1 MSITFSQIKAQV
13 AAVRRKYPDSR
24 AVAIK
29 VAGRWTDDPHQQ
41 DGDEHYLVRY
51 CESPLAMRCA
61 LREGSTD
68 VTRVLLTNLDERDVG
83 ADVLVR
89 LKPDRIIILNNWEVV
104 KSLFQAKAIDPRLSN
119 NAWLAAMLMDLSAN
133 GFPVAPGGFLDA
145 ETVWRILLQRQLKF
159 HADRPDL
166 YAILRWSTDADNVAR
181 LRRSSKDFQ
190 SATIDWLTHQCG
202 PAAQVVLECV
212 LRSEVPDAL
221 PIGLV
226 AGVVFHPD
234 SSDKLAKAAIRM
246 EERFLN
252 RQRPSQELLQA
263 WAAAAT
269 HVIRMQFEPS
279 RPKRHLLERADQI
292 VKELDAEK
300 YCYLSDTSPVGFDQR
315 MARFGKALKNTL
327 TSAKITSTEQ
337 LVELREDL
345 HHHDQRESET
355 RRLQRVDMA
364 LRLVKW
370 LSTETPETRTLA
382 EAARYHL
389 LEGGFVD
396 WARYCLRAPDPVR
409 ELAEAC
415 RTLFE
420 KVSARQMQQSHRF
433 AQLLATWTKENGSS
447 IDIIPVEQIL
457 ERIVVPL
464 AKQRPVLA
472 IVLDGMSVA
481 VFQELLSDLPSH
493 EWQLLA
499 PTDTGLLPGLAT
511 VPSITKASRTS
522 LLSGKLQVGGQHE
535 ESTGLAEHPG
545 LNQLK
550 KVSGTLEASR
560 SAAKKESPESSRHL
574 FQPPR
579 LFHKGELQGSTDGTL
594 SDIVRQEI
602 SPDGPRV
609 VGVVINA
616 IDDHLAKGDQI
627 DTQWTRETIHSLPVL
642 LHEARQAGRTVVL
655 LSDHGHVL
663 DCGSKKKTEQ
673 EHEGRFRE
681 DDGKPDEEEL
691 LITGKR
697 ILCADERRMI
707 APTSEKLR
715 YTAKANG
722 YHGGLT
728 PQEMVVPIAVL
739 ATGEPWPEGFSEVA
753 IDKPDWWT
761 VAPES
766 SLEELPELKA
776 TRRKAVGRLFD
787 PDDDETKPTTTKPGP
802 APSAATW
809 IDLLL
814 SSPAFAMQKQVAGRA
829 VPSDA
834 DFRKILQSIEDR
846 KGKVTSVALARTIE
860 ITPSR
865 LRTMFSVI
873 QRVLN
878 IDGYAIIRRDDS
890 SDSIELDR
898 NMLLKQFGL
907 I

>member
-29 VAGRWTDDPHQQ
+29 VAGRWTDDPHQR
-41 DGDEHYLVRY
+41 DGEEQYLVRY

-61 LREGSTD
+61 LREGPVD

-89 LKPDRIIILNNWEVV
+89 LKPDRIIILNNWEIV
-104 KSLFQAKAIDPRLSN
+104 KSHFQAKAIDPRLSQY
-119 NAWLAAMLMDLSAN
+119 AWLASMLTDLSVG

-145 ETVWRILLQRQLKF
+145 ETVWGILLQRKLKF
-159 HADRPDL
+159 DGDRPDL
-166 YAILRWSTDADNVAR
+166 YAILKWSTDADHVAR
-181 LRRSSKDFQ
+181 LRRSSLDFQ
-190 SATIDWLTHQCG
+190 KAVIDWLTRQCG

-252 RQRPSQELLQA
+252 RQCPSQELLRA
-263 WAAAAT
+263 WSAAAT

-292 VKELDAEK
+292 LKELDAEK

-315 MARFGKALKNTL
+315 MARFGKVLKNTL
-327 TSAKITSTEQ
+327 ASAKITSTEH

-382 EAARYHL
+382 DAARYHL

-433 AQLLATWTKENGSS
+433 ARLLATWTKDNGSPAE
-447 IDIIPVEQIL
+447 IIPVEQIL
-457 ERIVVPL
+457 DRIVVPL
-464 AKQRPVLA
+464 ARQCPVLV

-481 VFQELLSDLPSH
+481 VFQELLSDMPSH

-499 PTDTGLLPGLAT
+499 PSDNGLLPGLAT

-535 ESTGLAEHPG
+535 ESTGFAEHPG
-545 LNQLK
+545 L
-550 KVSGTLEASR
+550 
-560 SAAKKESPESSRHL
+560 KEISKNKPA
-574 FQPPR
+574 PR

-627 DTQWTRETIHSLPVL
+627 DTQWTRETIHSLPIL

-673 EHEGRFRE
+673 EHEGRFRT

-697 ILCADERRMI
+697 ILCADKRRMI

-739 ATGEPWPEGFSEVA
+739 ATAEPWPEGFSEIA

-766 SLEELPELKA
+766 SLDEMPELKSV
-776 TRRKAVGRLFD
+776 RRKAVGRLFD
-787 PDDDETKPTTTKPGP
+787 PDEDEAKLAAAKTGP

-846 KGKVTSVALARTIE
+846 KGKVTSAALARTIE